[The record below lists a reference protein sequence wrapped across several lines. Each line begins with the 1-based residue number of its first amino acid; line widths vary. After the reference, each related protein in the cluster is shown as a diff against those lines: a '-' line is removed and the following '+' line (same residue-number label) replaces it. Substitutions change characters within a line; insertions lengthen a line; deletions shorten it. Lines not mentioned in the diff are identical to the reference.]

1 MPRRDGQDLARV
13 LAAKAAGDEAA
24 LERLVGDA
32 RVPDEVV
39 AFHAQQAVEKRIKS
53 VLARLEAPFERT
65 HNIAY
70 LVGLAGAAGSR
81 PPHDDELSALTPWAA
96 EFRYEE
102 STAATLDRD
111 RGARTGARRARLGGR
126 GWRERCLRRLVRSP

>member
-39 AFHAQQAVEKRIKS
+39 AFHAQQAVEKRIIKS
-53 VLARLEAPFERT
+53 VLAHLEAPFERT

-70 LVGLAGAAGSR
+70 LVGLAAAAGSR

-102 STAATLDRD
+102 STAAELDRD
-111 RGARTGARRARLGGR
+111 RAL
-126 GWRERCLRRLVRSP
+126 ELVRSVRMP

>member
-13 LAAKAAGDEAA
+13 LATKAAGDEAA
-24 LERLVGDA
+24 LERLVDDA

-53 VLARLEAPFERT
+53 VLAHLEAPFERT

-70 LVGLAGAAGSR
+70 LVGLAAAAGSR

-102 STAATLDRD
+102 STAAALDRD
-111 RGARTGARRARLGGR
+111 RAL
-126 GWRERCLRRLVRSP
+126 ELVRSVRIWADEAGASAA